1 MKKIFSFICA
11 LLLCVS
17 PLLFVACK
25 KTEKPIDPS
34 FYLEEK
40 AYYTVY
46 GRSGNI
52 DDKYSTFT
60 DNKFDNMTQY
70 TTIGFTGNSANLYKM
85 TLKSI
90 SFDICANQSAE
101 LQFYIR
107 ISNLR
112 NGDTDEKGSPKFV
125 ITVSVSSDGVT
136 TVTVPIGDYFESLSS
151 TISIVIGLDDETC
164 YFSDETGNG
173 KVDTGLKIDISN
185 FKMYGSHDLK
195 NTK

>member
-25 KTEKPIDPS
+25 KSEKPLDPS

-46 GRSGNI
+46 GKSGNI
-52 DDKYSTFT
+52 DDKYTSFT

-70 TTIGFTGNSANLYKM
+70 MSVGFTGNSANLYKM

-90 SFDICANQSAE
+90 SFEVCVNQATE
-101 LQFYIR
+101 LQFNIR

-112 NGDTDEKGSPKFV
+112 NSDTDANGDPKFIMQV
-125 ITVSVSSDGVT
+125 AFVEAGKTNITI
-136 TVTVPIGDYFESLSS
+136 PIEDYFESNSS
-151 TISIVIGLDDETC
+151 TISIVIELDSSMYYYADGAE
-164 YFSDETGNG
+164 
-173 KVDTGLKIDISN
+173 TGLKIDISN